1 MAEAFVLAGGSR
13 SQLGLL
19 EQARAVGHE
28 VCVVDGSPDAPLLAD
43 ADHRIVRSFADV
55 GGVIGD
61 LEAQGI
67 EPVAVATMG
76 SDQAVLSTAQ
86 LAERLGLPGLPVE
99 TARTVADKRR
109 MRAAFEKRKV
119 RCPKGREATSFEE
132 AEQAFHQLGA
142 PVVVKPVDGSA
153 QRGVTEVRAE
163 SELSDAVDRALAASR
178 AGAIVL
184 EQYLDGDEFTVN
196 GFLLEREYV
205 PMSVTRRLLYPPP
218 PLGVCIAH
226 RYPSLLTNEEP
237 LFELAHKASLAV
249 GLETGPSYVQIR
261 MRDGQPWA
269 IEVGAR
275 LGGGKDAELAKLV
288 TGFDAVRAN
297 VLWVLGELTR
307 DDLQPGEPA
316 APVGQVRFGV
326 GPPGRI
332 VRLDTAPALAL
343 DGVHEAG
350 WYWREGMTLPPLTSG
365 AERLGYLL
373 LSAGDEDELDD
384 LTDRALAALEIEIAA
399 EAPVTSK
406 SSTRRSTSPAALAR
420 SRPGCG
426 RSASRAR
433 CSSSTS
439 GPSSA
444 ATTSTSSS
452 ATPAS

>member
-1 MAEAFVLAGGSR
+1 
-13 SQLGLL
+13 
-19 EQARAVGHE
+19 
-28 VCVVDGSPDAPLLAD
+28 VVDGSPDAPLLAE
-43 ADHRIVRSFADV
+43 ADHGIVRSFADV
-55 GGVIGD
+55 GGVLGD

-76 SDQAVLSTAQ
+76 SDQAVLPTAQ

-153 QRGVTEVRAE
+153 QRGVTEVRVE
-163 SELSDAVDRALAASR
+163 RELADAVDRALAASR
-178 AGAIVL
+178 AGALVL
-184 EQYLDGDEFTVN
+184 EQYLDGDEYTVN
-196 GFLLEREYV
+196 GFLLEREYF

-226 RYPSLLTNEEP
+226 RYPSLLRNEEP

-249 GLETGPSYVQIR
+249 GLETGPSYVQVR

-307 DDLQPGEPA
+307 DDLQPREA
-316 APVGQVRFGV
+316 VAPVGQVRFV
-326 GPPGRI
+326 VAEPGRI

-350 WYWREGMTLPPLTSG
+350 WYWREGMTLPPMTSG

-373 LSAGDEDELDD
+373 LSAGDEDELDA
-384 LTDRALAALEIEIAA
+384 LTERALAALEIEIAA
-399 EAPVTSK
+399 ETPV
-406 SSTRRSTSPAALAR
+406 A
-420 SRPGCG
+420 
-426 RSASRAR
+426 
-433 CSSSTS
+433 
-439 GPSSA
+439 
-444 ATTSTSSS
+444 
-452 ATPAS
+452 